1 MSALNFAD
9 AEIYYADNEAMI
21 AYMFTIRRFFNSARV
36 ENIILH
42 HAVNKKGLTKEQLGA
57 LKETQAKRDE
67 SICAI
72 CQEYSFKGDNSKQI
86 ELPCRHSFHKDCILK
101 WLKNNETCPLC
112 RQPVK

>member
-9 AEIYYADNEAMI
+9 AEIYYADDEEMI

-42 HAVNKKGLTKEQLGA
+42 HVVNKKGLTKEQLEA

-72 CQEYSFKGDNSKQI
+72 CQEYMVSARKLSCG
-86 ELPCRHSFHKDCILK
+86 HYFHQFCTI
-101 WLKNNETCPLC
+101 
-112 RQPVK
+112 